1 MRIPALLLLVVIA
14 AFGYDPADKLYEK
27 GIKLVEQR
35 KLKAAR
41 STFETLIETHPR
53 SPRAFDARGA
63 LDAVELFEEGHDR
76 LKAGQYGTAMVA
88 FQTLI
93 SVYPECALVRPA
105 GAALLRAAAL
115 EQEHPRVPMVRAIK
129 FENLQPLTTADI
141 MRRFDE
147 REVGPRVERPY
158 EAREVDD
165 ARAVLAQMLAEK
177 GKSGTQVEADVREIA
192 SRRMEVIFRAQVATA
207 VSRAC

>member
-1 MRIPALLLLVVIA
+1 MRIPALLLLVAIS

-105 GAALLRAAAL
+105 GAALLRAAAM
-115 EQEHPRVPMVRAIK
+115 EQDHPRVPMVRAVR
-129 FENLQPLTTADI
+129 FENLQPLTAADI

-158 EAREVDD
+158 DAREVDD
-165 ARAVLAQMLAEK
+165 ARAALTQMLAEK
-177 GKSGTQVEADVREIA
+177 GKSGAQVEADVREVA
-192 SRRMEVIFRAQVATA
+192 SRRMEVIFRGK
-207 VSRAC
+207 

>member
-1 MRIPALLLLVVIA
+1 MRIPALLLLVAVS
-14 AFGYDPADKLYEK
+14 AFGYDPADRLYEK

-41 STFETLIETHPR
+41 STFETLIEAHPR
-53 SPRAFDARGA
+53 SPRALDARGA
-63 LDAVELFEEGHDR
+63 LDAVELFEEGHGR

-93 SVYPECALVRPA
+93 AVYPECALVRPA

-115 EQEHPRVPMVRAIK
+115 EQDHPRVPMVRTIR
-129 FENLQPLTTADI
+129 FENLEPLTAADI

-165 ARAVLAQMLAEK
+165 ARAVLTELLAER
-177 GKSGTQVEADVREIA
+177 GKPGVQVESDVRETA
-192 SRRMEVIFRAQVATA
+192 SRRLDVIFRV
-207 VSRAC
+207 R

>member
-1 MRIPALLLLVVIA
+1 MRIPALLLLVGIA
-14 AFGYDPADKLYEK
+14 AFGYDSADRLYEK

-53 SPRAFDARGA
+53 SPRAIDARGA

-76 LKAGQYGTAMVA
+76 LKAGNYGTAMVA

-93 SVYPECALVRPA
+93 AVHPECALVRPA

-115 EQEHPRVPMVRAIK
+115 EQDHPRVPMVRAVK
-129 FENLQPLTTADI
+129 FENLQPLTAAEI

-147 REVGPRVERPY
+147 RELGPRVERPY
-158 EAREVDD
+158 QAREVEE
-165 ARAVLAQMLAEK
+165 ARAAITGMLAEK
-177 GKSGTQVEADVREIA
+177 GKPDAQVEADVREV
-192 SRRMEVIFRAQVATA
+192 SERRMEVIFRVK
-207 VSRAC
+207 

>member
-1 MRIPALLLLVVIA
+1 MRIAALLLLAISA
-14 AFGYDPADKLYEK
+14 YGYDPADKLYEK

-35 KLKAAR
+35 KFKAAR
-41 STFETLIETHPR
+41 STFETLIESHPR

-115 EQEHPRVPMVRAIK
+115 EQEHPRVPMVRAIR
-129 FENLQPLTTADI
+129 FENLQPLTTAQV
-141 MRRFDE
+141 MHRFDE

-158 EAREVDD
+158 EAREVND
-165 ARAVLAQMLAEK
+165 ACAVLAQMLQDV
-177 GKSGTQVEADVREIA
+177 GKSNTQVETEVREVA
-192 SRRMEVIFRAQVATA
+192 SRQLEVIFRVK
-207 VSRAC
+207 